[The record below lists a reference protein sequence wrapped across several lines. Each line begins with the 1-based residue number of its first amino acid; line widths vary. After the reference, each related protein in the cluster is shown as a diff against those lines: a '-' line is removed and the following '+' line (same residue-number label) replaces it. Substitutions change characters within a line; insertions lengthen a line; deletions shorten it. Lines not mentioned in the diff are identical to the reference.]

1 MIDDTTKQVVKKLD
15 TILTPKIDAFQV
27 QGKKGKNMSKFHK
40 AAICCSAY
48 ALVKQYPKVD
58 GKRVIHCSIM
68 RQYPYQEMISLKL
81 R

>member
-1 MIDDTTKQVVKKLD
+1 MTHQEHQVANLLYGIVKPMIA
-15 TILTPKIDAFQV
+15 AFQV
-27 QGKKGKNMSKFHK
+27 EGNKGKNMSKFHK